1 MSPARAPKP
10 THLQPE
16 YGAQFSDSSV
26 AAAYGFR
33 PPYPEEAYTNTSG
46 HARNGFSRDRMSPSS
61 AAELDARIREIVT
74 AFAVSG
80 RLRFEVQVEVAWG
93 VPG

>member
-1 MSPARAPKP
+1 
-10 THLQPE
+10 
-16 YGAQFSDSSV
+16 
-26 AAAYGFR
+26 
-33 PPYPEEAYTNTSG
+33 
-46 HARNGFSRDRMSPSS
+46 MSPSS
-61 AAELDARIREIVT
+61 AAELDTRIREIVT